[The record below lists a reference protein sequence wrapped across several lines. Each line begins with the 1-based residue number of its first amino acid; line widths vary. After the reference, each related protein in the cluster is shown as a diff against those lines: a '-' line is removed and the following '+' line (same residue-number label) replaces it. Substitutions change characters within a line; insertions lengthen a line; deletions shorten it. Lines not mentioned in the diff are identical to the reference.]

1 VNEQRDGA
9 AEEGGGK
16 DLTELRKS
24 GWLEGVM
31 ISWEGEV
38 RAYIGTRN
46 RLILGVVM
54 GVIRISDWL

>member
-1 VNEQRDGA
+1 M
-9 AEEGGGK
+9 
-16 DLTELRKS
+16 T
-24 GWLEGVM
+24 
-31 ISWEGEV
+31 SWEGEV